1 MAHTVVGTA
10 GHIDHGKTLL
20 VKALTGTDTDRAP
33 EERARGITIELGFA
47 FLGEQITIIDVP
59 GHERFVKTMV
69 AGVSTIDVALL
80 VIAAD
85 DGIMP
90 QSREHLDVLQ
100 LLGIERGIIAL
111 NKVDMVDEEWLELV
125 EDEVRDFVQDT
136 FLQEADIH
144 RVSAQSGE
152 GIDGLRANIEK
163 MATATPARQVDPP
176 FRLPVDRAFVVKGF
190 GLVCTGTLIAGELN
204 EGEVVEVLP
213 AGENA
218 RVRNLQMHGRSVER
232 VGAGDRAAVNLSG
245 IDHEKVQ
252 RGDVL
257 MAAGLFKA
265 TSMLDVRLRL
275 LPSCVVELEQRARV
289 RLHMGTAEVLA
300 RVVLL
305 DCDILLPGGEA
316 LAQLRLETP
325 LCAAWGDRFVMRRY
339 SPALSIGGGTV
350 LDPRP
355 LKHRRADEDTCVR
368 LRALEN
374 DDPMA
379 VVEAFLLGAGD
390 RMVAQSEL
398 VGKLAFSV
406 GRVGELLAH
415 LERDGR
421 IVQVGAEGGRSLLHV
436 HVRQMWE
443 GRIQAALAAYH
454 AEFPLRVGL
463 RREELRQRSARYAQ
477 TELFDQVLVHMES
490 AGGIVITAATVRAYG
505 HEIEFDEVEEALRQR
520 VGEAVRTR
528 DWPALKDA
536 AGLARELAVQ
546 PKELEPVL
554 GAMQSLG
561 SVVVLEGGLLLHAD
575 IAAEVRA
582 SLVDYLG
589 EKKQITVAEYR
600 ELINGNRKCALA
612 LLAHFDGERL
622 TERQGDFRVLV
633 NKK

>member
-33 EERARGITIELGFA
+33 EEKARGITIELGFA
-47 FLGEQITIIDVP
+47 FLGEEVTIIDVP

-100 LLGIERGIIAL
+100 LLGIKRGIIAL
-111 NKVDMVDEEWLELV
+111 NKVDTVDEEWLELV
-125 EDEVRDFVQDT
+125 EDEVRDFVQGT
-136 FLQEADIH
+136 FLQDADIH

-152 GIDGLRANIEK
+152 GIDGLRAHIEQ
-163 MATATPARQVDPP
+163 MATATQARQVDPP

-204 EGEVVEVLP
+204 EGEAVEVLP
-213 AGENA
+213 AGERA

-257 MAAGLFKA
+257 MAAGIFKA

-275 LPSCVVELEQRARV
+275 LPSSAVELEQRARV

-350 LDPRP
+350 LDTHP
-355 LKHRRADEDTCVR
+355 LKHRRADEDTCTY
-368 LRALEN
+368 LSTLEN
-374 DDPMA
+374 DDPLA

-390 RMVAQSEL
+390 RMIAQSEL
-398 VGKLAFSV
+398 VGKLALSAR
-406 GRVGELLAH
+406 RVGELLAD

-421 IVQVGAEGGRSLLHV
+421 IVQVGAEGERSLLHV
-436 HVRQMWE
+436 HVKQVWE
-443 GRIQAALAAYH
+443 ERIKAALMAYH
-454 AEFPLRVGL
+454 VEFPLRAGL

-477 TELFDQVLVHMES
+477 SELFDQVLAHMES
-490 AGGIVITAATVRAYG
+490 EGQIIMSAAVVRACG
-505 HEIEFDEVEEALRQR
+505 HQIAFDEAEEALRQR
-520 VGEAVRTR
+520 VEEAVHTR
-528 DWPALKDA
+528 DWPTLKDA

-546 PKELEPVL
+546 LKDLEAVL
-554 GAMQSLG
+554 GALQSLG
-561 SVVVLEGGLLLHAD
+561 VVVVLEGGLLLHAD
-575 IAAEVRA
+575 VVVEVRT
-582 SLVDYLG
+582 SLVDYLD

-600 ELINGNRKCALA
+600 ELIHGNRKCALA
-612 LLAHFDGERL
+612 LLAHFDGEGL
-622 TERQGDFRVLV
+622 TERQGDLRVLV
-633 NKK
+633 KK